1 MLAVSMAPLSPLH
14 TNALERALEAF
25 ACVYWASYE
34 DVAANPRSDTSMRR
48 SYGMDRFFHFPRIPN
63 GRPAWA
69 LMLWDGPDVYKAVIA
84 IEGAM
89 TTSQITNCRRNAFAT
104 FANPLTGMFFGTFV
118 TQSAIIQAEM
128 AAHTQLHEAWIDRRY
143 KWTYAGFSLGA
154 ALAEMLAEFH
164 SAAFPSDPLE
174 LFKFAS
180 PRVGNSRYIR
190 LRSRNILRRSYYNG
204 NDPIDVYPSAS
215 AALDIGIWPPQG
227 AFGHQQFA
235 SDECAERF
243 TWEGE
248 TLPPFHEGGIIAMA
262 QYADRLNGM
271 NHPSSPWYDHLLG
284 SYRYMLAKKAF
295 RQSDEIRARFHSW
308 EGPNENNF
316 QWGMP
321 IHNYDDYGFVPA
333 VQAPAPAEWQLRDY
347 NMNSDVPEPY
357 QPDTRNGAHTVGG
370 WDADVP
376 GTSAS
381 VIPTLRAEPPRVFT
395 PMPARPRRR

>member
-1 MLAVSMAPLSPLH
+1 
-14 TNALERALEAF
+14 
-25 ACVYWASYE
+25 
-34 DVAANPRSDTSMRR
+34 MRR

-89 TTSQITNCRRNAFAT
+89 TTSQITHCRRNAFAT

-118 TQSAIIQAEM
+118 TQSAVIQAEM

-143 KWTYAGFSLGA
+143 KWTYTGFSLGA

-164 SAAFPSDPLE
+164 SAAFPSDHLE
-174 LFKFAS
+174 LCKFAS
-180 PRVGNSRYIR
+180 PRVGNLRYMNNR
-190 LRSRNILRRSYYNG
+190 GRNILRRSYYNG

-215 AALDIGIWPPQG
+215 AALDLGIWPPQG
-227 AFGHQQFA
+227 AFGFQGFV
-235 SDECAERF
+235 SDGSAERF

-262 QYADRLNGM
+262 QYSNTLNSM
-271 NHPSSPWYDHLLG
+271 NHPASPWYDHLLG
-284 SYRYMLAKKAF
+284 SYRFMLKQKAF
-295 RQSDEIRARFHSW
+295 RETHETWARFNSW

-316 QWGMP
+316 VFGP
-321 IHNYDDYGFVPA
+321 PPHRYDDYTWAAA
-333 VQAPAPAEWQLRDY
+333 VQVPPPAEQPLSFFGL
-347 NMNSDVPEPY
+347 NSDVPEPY
-357 QPDTRNGAHTVGG
+357 QPDTHNGAGTVGG
-370 WDADVP
+370 WDAEVP
-376 GTSAS
+376 GTTAS
-381 VIPTLRAEPPRVFT
+381 VIPTLRAEPPREFT